1 MFDWITGLV
10 EQTGYLGIAL
20 LMLAENVFPPIPSEL
35 IMPLAGFTAA
45 RGELNIV
52 LVVLAGTVGTV
63 LGALFWYGI
72 ARRVGR
78 DRLRRWTGAHG
89 RWLTISP
96 GDVDRAS
103 EWFERHGRAAVLLG
117 HFVPAVRTLVS
128 VPAGI
133 AGMPL
138 LPFVLCTSIGTAAWC
153 GVLAGV
159 GYLLEEQ
166 HGRVA
171 AYVNPVSNVVMGAIV
186 LLYIYRVVTFRPEA
200 R

>member
-1 MFDWITGLV
+1 MFDWVTGMV

-45 RGELNIV
+45 QGKLNIF

-63 LGALFWYGI
+63 LGALFWYGV
-72 ARRVGR
+72 ARQVGQ

-96 GDVDRAS
+96 GEVDRATD
-103 EWFERHGRAAVLLG
+103 WFERHGRAAVLFA

-128 VPAGI
+128 IPAGI
-133 AGMPL
+133 ARMPL
-138 LPFVLCTSIGTAAWC
+138 PSFVVFTSLGTTVWC
-153 GVLAGV
+153 GVLAGL
-159 GYLLEEQ
+159 GYVLEGQ
-166 HGRVA
+166 HERVA
-171 AYVNPVSNVVMGAIV
+171 AYLDPVSNVVMGGIV
-186 LLYIYRVVTFRPEA
+186 LLYLYRVVTFRSEA

>member
-1 MFDWITGLV
+1 MFDRVTGMV

-45 RGELNIV
+45 QGKLNIF

-63 LGALFWYGI
+63 LGALFWYGV
-72 ARRVGR
+72 ARWVGQ

-96 GDVDRAS
+96 GEVDRATD
-103 EWFERHGRAAVLLG
+103 WFERHGRLAVLFA

-128 VPAGI
+128 IPAGI

-138 LPFVLCTSIGTAAWC
+138 PTFVIFTSLGTAVWC
-153 GVLAGV
+153 GVLAGL
-159 GYLLEEQ
+159 GYVLEGQ
-166 HGRVA
+166 HERVA
-171 AYVNPVSNVVMGAIV
+171 AYLNPVSNVVIGGIV
-186 LLYIYRVVTFRPEA
+186 LLYLYQVVTFRSEA
-200 R
+200 